1 VASLT
6 LKGAKQM
13 FRSYPYIA
21 ELLSIVLG
29 VVIVVV
35 TIAFV
40 TIPYALERHPGEPQ
54 TIAASTQ
61 NIHPT

>member
-1 VASLT
+1 
-6 LKGAKQM
+6 M